1 VTITSRFD
9 TVSPMDSRF
18 YGGDPALYKALHPYL
33 SAAAAIKYMAR
44 VEGALALALADVGIT
59 DKTTANAIAS
69 AADRITA
76 QEVAEEEARTRH
88 DVRALVNVIRSRV
101 PDDAKR
107 FVHLGATSYDIV
119 DTANALRYRE
129 CINRVVVPTVAV
141 LIAKCISIAEA
152 EADTAQI
159 GRTHGRHAEPVTFG
173 FAMAEY
179 VSRLGDRLEQLRLAA
194 RRLPGKLSGA
204 VGAYNALA
212 LLAPDPRA
220 LERRFLASMQLQ
232 AAPVSTQIV
241 PPEGWTDLAHACV
254 SALGVM
260 ANLADDMRQLQ
271 RSEIGEVAESFAAEQ
286 VGSST
291 MPHKRNPVSFENVKS
306 IWKAIAP
313 RMLTTYMDQ
322 ISEHQRDLTNSASQ
336 RFLGEILA
344 ATTYAAGRLSSSL
357 DGMRVDRDR
366 LKANLAMSRGAIAA
380 EPLYV
385 LLAKYGHPD
394 AHEAVRRL
402 TLEAERGSR
411 SLLEVASQDTEF
423 RDFLTKF
430 TPDERRI
437 LERPEEYHG
446 LAPQIAREIA
456 SAWRERLKGIL
467 PE

>member
-1 VTITSRFD
+1 MTITDRFD

-44 VEGALALALADVGIT
+44 VEGALAFALADVGVT
-59 DKTTANAIAS
+59 DKDVANAIAS
-69 AADRITA
+69 AADQITP
-76 QEVAEEEARTRH
+76 QEVAEEETRTKH
-88 DVRALVNVIRSRV
+88 DVRALVNVIRARV
-101 PDDAKR
+101 PDEAKR

-129 CINRVVVPTVAV
+129 CVDRILAPTIAV

-159 GRTHGRHAEPVTFG
+159 GRTHGRHADPVTFG

-212 LLAPDPRA
+212 LLTAEPRG
-220 LERRFLASMQLQ
+220 LERRFLASLQLH

-271 RSEIGEVAESFAAEQ
+271 RSEIGEVAESFGAEQ

-344 ATTYAAGRLSSSL
+344 ATTYAAGRLASSL

-411 SLLEVASQDTEF
+411 SLLEVATRDTEF

-437 LERPEEYHG
+437 LERPEEYYG
-446 LAPQIAREIA
+446 LAPQVAREIA
-456 SAWRERLKGIL
+456 STWRERLKGIL